1 MVHLGMPKS
10 SKQQLT
16 ISNNMQ
22 NINSNYGI
30 SKSATNL
37 LNISIPP
44 PRSSTSSNASFTV
57 QSTGMPGGAD
67 LVADTH
73 DTPIVPVENDKKTTS
88 IFNFKN
94 KNKKSK
100 SPKKGKK

>member
-1 MVHLGMPKS
+1 MVHLGMPNS

-22 NINSNYGI
+22 NINSNHGI

-37 LNISIPP
+37 LNISMPP
-44 PRSSTSSNASFTV
+44 PRSSNSSNASFTV
-57 QSTGMPGGAD
+57 QSTGMPGAD
-67 LVADTH
+67 LAADTG
-73 DTPIVPVENDKKTTS
+73 DTPIVENEKKTTS